1 MSCQSPRITI
11 LVSMQLK
18 HEKPCNNSRAYL
30 CFSKAFFVLPY
41 CNHITN
47 YKKDANRSKS
57 VLFKFLRILEKFH
70 FSISILKLFH
80 FTFTSRSRFP
90 VIYISFLDL
99 KAFVFHLHFSKRV
112 NGIFIISLCT
122 SREKWKIFFLH
133 FSIVQNPLSQDTE
146 ILPSWCG

>member
-80 FTFTSRSRFP
+80 FTFTSQSRFP
-90 VIYISFLDL
+90 VIFISLSFLDL
-99 KAFVFHLHFSKRV
+99 DLNSLFFHLHFSIRV
-112 NGIFIISLCT
+112 NGIFSSLFT
-122 SREKWKIFFLH
+122 SR
-133 FSIVQNPLSQDTE
+133 LSKTHSCRT
-146 ILPSWCG
+146 LL

>member
-1 MSCQSPRITI
+1 M
-11 LVSMQLK
+11 K
-18 HEKPCNNSRAYL
+18 NCNNSRAYL

-47 YKKDANRSKS
+47 YKKDANKSKS

-70 FSISILKLFH
+70 FSISISKLFH

-99 KAFVFHLHFSKRV
+99 NLKAFVFHCLLEKSEWHFYFTLHFSGEVKD
-112 NGIFIISLCT
+112 IFSSLFT
-122 SREKWKIFFLH
+122 SR
-133 FSIVQNPLSQDTE
+133 LSKTNSRRTLRYYQVDVGNVHRDNA
-146 ILPSWCG
+146 LQW